1 MTPQFRDYV
10 FVGIQFILF
19 IVFLLDIRTLEIS
32 IPLWFRYCGVFL
44 IAIGLAIIGIALIQ
58 FKTKLS
64 PFPTPKKGS
73 TLIKTGIFTWIRHP
87 IYAGIILGFLGLGI
101 YYYQSPYKIG
111 ITALLFILFYYKS
124 SYEELRLETVFTE
137 YKTYKTKTKRFFP
150 FIF

>member
-1 MTPQFRDYV
+1 MTPQFQDYV
-10 FVGIQFILF
+10 FVGIQFVLF
-19 IVFLLDIRTLEIS
+19 VVFFLDIQALEIS

-44 IAIGLAIIGIALIQ
+44 IIIGVVMCGISLIQ
-58 FKTKLS
+58 LKTKLS

-73 TLIKTGIFTWIRHP
+73 SLITSGIFTWIRHP
-87 IYAGIILGFLGLGI
+87 IYGGIILGLLGLGT
-101 YYYQSPYKIG
+101 YCQSLYRIG

-124 SYEELRLETVFTE
+124 SYEEGRLETVFME